1 MWEGPWRRIHIS
13 AAWRLML
20 KMGVN
25 SCYMLGFLTQK
36 QAQQPDP
43 PGEPVLSVIWQCG
56 MQGRPVAGPSQS
68 QAWQMEAW
76 FLFQL
81 QEPPLVLVQP

>member
-1 MWEGPWRRIHIS
+1 MEKNSHLCCMETHVKDGRQ
-13 AAWRLML
+13 LML
-20 KMGVN
+20 HAWIFDPEP
-25 SCYMLGFLTQK
+25 SPTWLTHL
-36 QAQQPDP
+36 ADP
-43 PGEPVLSVIWQCG
+43 PGEPVLRVRWQCG

-81 QEPPLVLVQP
+81 REPPLVLVQP